1 MVVVLYWNYPNK
13 MLLTHNEY
21 VNQFIIKYLLKDK
34 GLRCVETLISW
45 MLRERLGLIPP
56 RSHRC

>member
-1 MVVVLYWNYPNK
+1 MLYWNYSNK

-21 VNQFIIKYLLKDK
+21 VNQFTIKYLLKDK
-34 GLRCVETLISW
+34 GLRYAETLISW
-45 MLRERLGLIPP
+45 MLRERWGLIPP

>member
-1 MVVVLYWNYPNK
+1 MVMMLYWNYSNK

-21 VNQFIIKYLLKDK
+21 VNQFIIKYLPKDK
-34 GLRCVETLISW
+34 GLRCAETLISW

>member
-1 MVVVLYWNYPNK
+1 MVVMLYWNYSNK
-13 MLLTHNEY
+13 MLLSHNEY
-21 VNQFIIKYLLKDK
+21 VNQFTIKYLLKDK
-34 GLRCVETLISW
+34 GLRCVEALISW